1 MSDGQEFIDTEF
13 ESIVKSTLSDTWMN
27 NLNAFE
33 EQQTVTFPGFFVMFK
48 TIFLEND
55 EEEYDGGDNGEWIF

>member
-1 MSDGQEFIDTEF
+1 MSDNQEFIDTEF

>member
-1 MSDGQEFIDTEF
+1 
-13 ESIVKSTLSDTWMN
+13 LSDTWMN

>member
-1 MSDGQEFIDTEF
+1 MSDDQEFIDTEF
-13 ESIVKSTLSDTWMN
+13 QSIVKSTLSDTWMN